1 VSEKIWLAA
10 YPPGVPAEV
19 DTGKYRSL
27 KQLFEH
33 SCARYR
39 DLPAISNLGCT
50 LTYGDLDRDSR
61 RFAAYLQSGLGL
73 AKGDRVAIM
82 LPNVLQYPVAFF
94 GAVRAGLVVV
104 NVNPLYTPREL
115 QHQVA
120 DSGAQTILILEN
132 FAHKLA
138 EVIGS
143 TGLKN
148 VITTAVGDL
157 LPAPRRW
164 LVNFAVRHVKHLVPP
179 WKIPHAISLRAALMK
194 GERNGLKE
202 IDVGPGDLAL
212 LQYTGGT
219 TGIPKGA
226 MLSHGNLVAN
236 LTQIAAWIGK
246 DLAEGA
252 EAVVTPLPLYH
263 VFSLTANLLTFVS
276 LGGHNLLVTDP
287 RDIAG
292 LIALLKQGKFTVIT
306 GVNTLFNA
314 LVNAPEFSS
323 VDFSRVKVVVGGGA
337 AIQQAVATR
346 WKEITGTTIIEGYG
360 LTETSPVVCVNP
372 LNIDSYTGMLGLP
385 LPSTDVQIRDEHGAE
400 VAIGAVGEICVKG
413 PQVMQGYW
421 NRPDETAKVLMAD
434 GWLHT
439 GDEGFMRADGY
450 IKLSDRIK
458 DIILVS
464 GFKVF
469 PNEVEEVAM
478 MLPGVLEAGAT
489 AVDDERT
496 GQAVKLFIVRR
507 DPALTAEQVIAHCR
521 KNLTGYKVPKY
532 VEFRTE
538 LPKSTIGKVLRRELR

>member
-1 VSEKIWLAA
+1 MTEKIWLGA

-19 DTGKYRSL
+19 DSGRYRSL
-27 KQLFEH
+27 KQMFEH

-50 LTYGDLDRDSR
+50 LTYGDLDRESR
-61 RFAAYLQSGLGL
+61 RFAAYLQTGLGL

-94 GAVRAGLVVV
+94 GAMRAGLVLV

-120 DSGAQTILILEN
+120 DSGARTILILEN

-179 WKIPHAISLRAALMK
+179 WTIPQAISLRAALLQ
-194 GERNGLKE
+194 GERYGLNE
-202 IDVGPGDLAL
+202 VDIRPGDLAL

-246 DLAEGA
+246 DLSEGA

-292 LIALLKQGKFTVIT
+292 LIALLKQGNFTAIT

-314 LVNAPEFSS
+314 LINAPEFSS

-346 WKEITGTTIIEGYG
+346 WKELTGTTIIEGYG

-385 LPSTDVQIRDEHGAE
+385 LPSTDVKICDEQGAE
-400 VAIGAVGEICVKG
+400 VATGAVGEICVSG

-421 NRPDETAKVLMAD
+421 NRPDETAKVLMSD

-439 GDEGFMRADGY
+439 GDEGYMRADGY
-450 IKLSDRIK
+450 IKLSDRKK

-489 AVDDERT
+489 SVADERS

-507 DPALTAEQVIAHCR
+507 DPALTAEQVLAHCR
-521 KNLTGYKVPKY
+521 RNLTGYKVPKY

-538 LPKSTIGKVLRRELR
+538 LPKSAIGKVLRRELR

>member
-1 VSEKIWLAA
+1 VTEKIWLGS
-10 YPPGVPAEV
+10 YPPGIPAEV
-19 DTGKYRSL
+19 DTGRYRSL
-27 KQLFEH
+27 KQMFEL
-33 SCARYR
+33 SCAGYR
-39 DLPAISNLGCT
+39 DLPAVSNLGFT
-50 LTYGDLDRDSR
+50 LSYGDLDRESR
-61 RFAAYLQSGLGL
+61 RFAGYLQTGLGL

-94 GAVRAGLVVV
+94 GAMRAGLVVV

-120 DSGAQTILILEN
+120 DSGARTILILEN

-179 WKIPHAISLRAALMK
+179 WTIAQAVSLRAALLQ
-194 GERNGLKE
+194 GERCGLNE
-202 IDVGPGDLAL
+202 VDIGPGDLAL

-226 MLSHGNLVAN
+226 MLAHGNLVAN

-292 LIALLKQGKFTVIT
+292 LIALLKQRKFTAIT

-314 LVNAPEFSS
+314 LINAPEFGR

-337 AIQQAVATR
+337 AVQQAVATR

-372 LNIDSYTGMLGLP
+372 LNIDNYTGMLGLP
-385 LPSTDVQIRDEHGAE
+385 LPSTDVKICDEQGAE
-400 VAIGAVGEICVKG
+400 VATGEVGEICVSG

-421 NRPDETAKVLMAD
+421 NRPDETAKVLMSD

-450 IKLSDRIK
+450 IKLSDRKK

-478 MLPGVLEAGAT
+478 MLSGVLEAGAT
-489 AVDDERT
+489 AVADERS

-507 DPALTAEQVIAHCR
+507 DPALTAEQVLAHCR
-521 KNLTGYKVPKY
+521 RNLTGYKVPKY

-538 LPKSTIGKVLRRELR
+538 LPKSAIGKVLRRELH

>member
-1 VSEKIWLAA
+1 VTEKIWLGA

-19 DTGKYRSL
+19 DTGRYRSL
-27 KQLFEH
+27 KEMFEH

-50 LTYGDLDRDSR
+50 LTYGDLDRESR
-61 RFAAYLQSGLGL
+61 RFAAYLQTGLGL
-73 AKGDRVAIM
+73 AKGHRIAIM

-94 GAVRAGLVVV
+94 GAMRAGLVLV

-120 DSGAQTILILEN
+120 DSGARTILILEN

-143 TGLKN
+143 TGLNN

-179 WKIPHAISLRAALMK
+179 WTIPQAISLRAALLQ
-194 GERNGLKE
+194 GERYGIKE
-202 IDVGPGDLAL
+202 VDIGPGDLAL

-246 DLAEGA
+246 DLSEGA
-252 EAVVTPLPLYH
+252 ETVVTPLPLYH

-314 LVNAPEFSS
+314 LINAPAFSS

-346 WKEITGTTIIEGYG
+346 WKELTGTTIIEGYG

-385 LPSTDVQIRDEHGAE
+385 LPSTDVKICDEQGAE
-400 VAIGAVGEICVKG
+400 VATGEVGEICVSG

-421 NRPDETAKVLMAD
+421 NRPDETAKVLMSD

-439 GDEGFMRADGY
+439 GDEGYMRADGY

-478 MLPGVLEAGAT
+478 MLPGVVEAGA
-489 AVDDERT
+489 ASVADERS

-507 DPALTAEQVIAHCR
+507 DQALTAEQVLAHCR
-521 KNLTGYKVPKY
+521 RNLTGYKVPKY

-538 LPKSTIGKVLRRELR
+538 LPKSTIGKVLRRELH

>member
-1 VSEKIWLAA
+1 VTEKIWLAS

-19 DTGKYRSL
+19 DTGRYRSL
-27 KQLFEH
+27 KQMFEH

-39 DLPAISNLGCT
+39 DLPAVSNLGCT
-50 LTYGDLDRDSR
+50 LTYGDLDRESR
-61 RFAAYLQSGLGL
+61 RFAAYLQTGLGL

-82 LPNVLQYPVAFF
+82 LPNVLQYPLAFF
-94 GAVRAGLVVV
+94 GAMRAGLVLV

-120 DSGAQTILILEN
+120 DSGARTILILEN

-143 TGLKN
+143 TKLKN

-179 WKIPHAISLRAALMK
+179 WTIPHAISLRAALLQ
-194 GERNGLKE
+194 GERHGIKE
-202 IDVGPGDLAL
+202 VDIGPGDLAL

-236 LTQIAAWIGK
+236 LMQIAAWIGK

-292 LIALLKQGKFTVIT
+292 LIALLKQGQFTAIT

-314 LVNAPEFSS
+314 LINAPEFSS

-337 AIQQAVATR
+337 AIQEAVATR

-372 LNIDSYTGMLGLP
+372 LNIDRHTGMLGLP
-385 LPSTDVQIRDEHGAE
+385 LPSTDVKICDDQGAE
-400 VAIGAVGEICVKG
+400 VATGEVGEICVKG

-421 NRPDETAKVLMAD
+421 NRPDETAKVLMSD

-439 GDEGFMRADGY
+439 GDEGTMRADGY
-450 IKLSDRIK
+450 IKLSDRKK

-478 MLPGVLEAGAT
+478 MLTGVLEAGAT
-489 AVDDERT
+489 SVADERS

-507 DPALTAEQVIAHCR
+507 DPALTTEQVLAHCR
-521 KNLTGYKVPKY
+521 RNLTGYKVPKY

-538 LPKSTIGKVLRRELR
+538 LPKSAIGKVLRRELH

>member
-1 VSEKIWLAA
+1 
-10 YPPGVPAEV
+10 
-19 DTGKYRSL
+19 
-27 KQLFEH
+27 
-33 SCARYR
+33 
-39 DLPAISNLGCT
+39 
-50 LTYGDLDRDSR
+50 LTYGDLDRESR
-61 RFAAYLQSGLGL
+61 RFAAYLQTGLGL

-94 GAVRAGLVVV
+94 GAMRAGLVLV

-120 DSGAQTILILEN
+120 DSGARTILILEN

-157 LPAPRRW
+157 LPVPRRW
-164 LVNFAVRHVKHLVPP
+164 LVNFAVRHFKHLVPP
-179 WKIPHAISLRAALMK
+179 WTIAQAVSLRAALVL
-194 GERNGLKE
+194 GERYGLKE
-202 IDVGPGDLAL
+202 VDIAPGDLAL

-236 LTQIAAWIGK
+236 LTQIVAWIGK

-292 LIALLKQGKFTVIT
+292 LIALLKQGKFTAIT

-314 LVNAPEFSS
+314 LINAPEFAS

-346 WKEITGTTIIEGYG
+346 WKELTGTTIIEGYG

-385 LPSTDVQIRDEHGAE
+385 LPSTDVKICDEQGAE
-400 VAIGAVGEICVKG
+400 VATGEVGEICVSG

-421 NRPDETAKVLMAD
+421 NRPDETAKVLMSD

-439 GDEGFMRADGY
+439 GDEGYMRADGY
-450 IKLSDRIK
+450 IKLSDRKK

-478 MLPGVLEAGAT
+478 MLTGVLEAGAT
-489 AVDDERT
+489 AVADERS

-507 DPALTAEQVIAHCR
+507 DPALTAEQVLAHCR
-521 KNLTGYKVPKY
+521 RNLTGYKVPKS

-538 LPKSTIGKVLRRELR
+538 LPKSTIGKVLRRELH

>member
-1 VSEKIWLAA
+1 MTAKIWLEA
-10 YPPGVPAEV
+10 YPPGIPAEV
-19 DTGKYRSL
+19 DTARYQSL
-27 KQLFEH
+27 KQMFEH

-39 DLPAISNLGCT
+39 ELPAVSNLGCT
-50 LTYGDLDRDSR
+50 LSYADLDRESR
-61 RFAAYLQSGLGL
+61 RFAVYLQTGLGL
-73 AKGDRVAIM
+73 VRGDRVAIM

-94 GAVRAGLVVV
+94 GALRAGLVVV

-120 DSGAQTILILEN
+120 DSGARTILILEN

-138 EVIGS
+138 EVIGT

-164 LVNFAVRHVKHLVPP
+164 LVNFAVRHVRHLVPP
-179 WKIPHAISLRAALMK
+179 WTMPQAIGLRAALRQ
-194 GERNGLKE
+194 GERHELKE
-202 IDVGPGDLAL
+202 VDIGPGDLAL

-236 LTQIAAWIGK
+236 LTQIVAWIGK
-246 DLAEGA
+246 DLKEGT

-263 VFSLTANLLTFVS
+263 VFSLTANLLTFTS

-292 LIALLKQGKFTVIT
+292 LIALLKQGKFTAIT

-314 LVNAPEFSS
+314 LINAPGFSG

-346 WKEITGTTIIEGYG
+346 WRELTGTNIIEGYG

-372 LNIDSYTGMLGLP
+372 LSIDSYTGMLGLP
-385 LPSTDVQIRDEHGAE
+385 LPSTDVEICDEQGAE
-400 VAIGAVGEICVKG
+400 VATGEVGEICVKG

-421 NRPDETAKVLMAD
+421 NRPDETAKVLMPD

-439 GDEGFMRADGY
+439 GDEGYMRADGY
-450 IKLSDRIK
+450 IKLSDRKK

-489 AVDDERT
+489 AVAHERS

-507 DPALTAEQVIAHCR
+507 DPALTAEQVLAHCR
-521 KNLTGYKVPKY
+521 RNLTGYKVPKS

-538 LPKSTIGKVLRRELR
+538 LPKSTIGKVLRRELH

>member
-1 VSEKIWLAA
+1 
-10 YPPGVPAEV
+10 
-19 DTGKYRSL
+19 L
-27 KQLFEH
+27 KH
-33 SCARYR
+33 
-39 DLPAISNLGCT
+39 
-50 LTYGDLDRDSR
+50 
-61 RFAAYLQSGLGL
+61 
-73 AKGDRVAIM
+73 
-82 LPNVLQYPVAFF
+82 
-94 GAVRAGLVVV
+94 
-104 NVNPLYTPREL
+104 
-115 QHQVA
+115 
-120 DSGAQTILILEN
+120 
-132 FAHKLA
+132 
-138 EVIGS
+138 
-143 TGLKN
+143 

-179 WKIPHAISLRAALMK
+179 WTMPQAISLRAALFQ
-194 GERNGLKE
+194 GERYGLNE
-202 IDVGPGDLAL
+202 VELGPGDLAL

-246 DLAEGA
+246 DLAEEA
-252 EAVVTPLPLYH
+252 EAVVTPLSLYH

-287 RDIAG
+287 RDIGG
-292 LIALLKQGKFTVIT
+292 LIALLKQGKFTAIT

-314 LVNAPEFSS
+314 LTNAPELHS

-337 AIQQAVATR
+337 AVQQAVATR

-385 LPSTDVQIRDEHGAE
+385 LPSTDVKICDEQGAE
-400 VAIGAVGEICVKG
+400 VAVGEVGEICVCG

-421 NRPDETAKVLMAD
+421 NRPDETAKVLID

-439 GDEGFMRADGY
+439 GDEGYMRADGY
-450 IKLSDRIK
+450 IKLSDRKK

-469 PNEVEEVAM
+469 PNEMEEVAM
-478 MLPGVLEAGAT
+478 MLPGVLEAGAA
-489 AVDDERT
+489 AVADERS

-507 DPALTAEQVIAHCR
+507 DPALTAEQVLAHCR
-521 KNLTGYKVPKY
+521 KNLTGYKVPRY

-538 LPKSTIGKVLRRELR
+538 LPKSAIGKVLRRELH

>member
-1 VSEKIWLAA
+1 VTAKIWLEA
-10 YPPGVPAEV
+10 YPPGIPAEV
-19 DTGKYRSL
+19 DTARYQSL
-27 KQLFEH
+27 KQMFEH

-39 DLPAISNLGCT
+39 ELPAVSNLGCT
-50 LTYGDLDRDSR
+50 LSYADLDRESR
-61 RFAAYLQSGLGL
+61 RFAVYLQTGLGL
-73 AKGDRVAIM
+73 VRGDRVAIM

-94 GAVRAGLVVV
+94 GALRAGLVVV

-120 DSGAQTILILEN
+120 DSGARTILILEN

-138 EVIGS
+138 EVIGT

-164 LVNFAVRHVKHLVPP
+164 LVNFAVRHVRHLVPP
-179 WKIPHAISLRAALMK
+179 WTMPQAIGLRAALRQ
-194 GERNGLKE
+194 GERHELKE
-202 IDVGPGDLAL
+202 VDIGPGDLAL

-236 LTQIAAWIGK
+236 LTQIVAWIGK
-246 DLAEGA
+246 DLKEGT

-263 VFSLTANLLTFVS
+263 VFSLTANLLTFTS

-292 LIALLKQGKFTVIT
+292 LIALLKQGKFTAIT

-314 LVNAPEFSS
+314 LINAPGFSG

-346 WKEITGTTIIEGYG
+346 WRELTGTNIIEGYG

-372 LNIDSYTGMLGLP
+372 LSIDSYTGMLGLP
-385 LPSTDVQIRDEHGAE
+385 LPSTDVEICDEQGAE
-400 VAIGAVGEICVKG
+400 VATGEVGEICVKG

-421 NRPDETAKVLMAD
+421 NRPDETAKVLMPD

-439 GDEGFMRADGY
+439 GDEGYMRADGY
-450 IKLSDRIK
+450 IKLSDRKK

-489 AVDDERT
+489 AVAHERS

-507 DPALTAEQVIAHCR
+507 DPALTAEQVLAHCR
-521 KNLTGYKVPKY
+521 RNLTGYKVPKS

-538 LPKSTIGKVLRRELR
+538 LPKSTIGKVLRRELH

>member
-1 VSEKIWLAA
+1 MTEKIWLGA

-19 DTGKYRSL
+19 DSGRYRSL
-27 KQLFEH
+27 KQMFEH

-50 LTYGDLDRDSR
+50 LSYGDLDRESR
-61 RFAAYLQSGLGL
+61 RFAAYLQAGLGL
-73 AKGDRVAIM
+73 AKGDRIAIM

-94 GAVRAGLVVV
+94 GAMRAGLVLV

-120 DSGAQTILILEN
+120 DSGARTILILEN

-164 LVNFAVRHVKHLVPP
+164 LVNFVVRHVKHLVPP
-179 WKIPHAISLRAALMK
+179 WTIPQALSLRAALLQ
-194 GERNGLKE
+194 GERYGLKE
-202 IDVGPGDLAL
+202 VDIGPGDVAL

-246 DLAEGA
+246 DLSEGA

-292 LIALLKQGKFTVIT
+292 LIALLKQGNFTAIT

-314 LVNAPEFSS
+314 LINAPEFSS

-337 AIQQAVATR
+337 AIQQVVATR

-385 LPSTDVQIRDEHGAE
+385 LPSTDVKICDEQGAE
-400 VAIGAVGEICVKG
+400 VAIGEVGEICVKG

-421 NRPDETAKVLMAD
+421 NRPDETAKVLMPD

-439 GDEGFMRADGY
+439 GDEGTMRADGY
-450 IKLSDRIK
+450 IKLSDRKK

-489 AVDDERT
+489 SVADERS

-507 DPALTAEQVIAHCR
+507 DPALTAEQVLAHCR
-521 KNLTGYKVPKY
+521 RNLTGYKVPKY

-538 LPKSTIGKVLRRELR
+538 LPKSAIGKVLRRELR

>member
-1 VSEKIWLAA
+1 MTAKIWLEA
-10 YPPGVPAEV
+10 YPPGIPAEV
-19 DTGKYRSL
+19 DTARYQSL
-27 KQLFEH
+27 KQMFEH

-39 DLPAISNLGCT
+39 ELPAVSNLGCT
-50 LTYGDLDRDSR
+50 LSYADLDRESR
-61 RFAAYLQSGLGL
+61 RFAVYLQTGLGL
-73 AKGDRVAIM
+73 VRGDRVAIM

-94 GAVRAGLVVV
+94 GALRAGLVVV

-120 DSGAQTILILEN
+120 DSGARTILILEN

-138 EVIGS
+138 EVIGT

-164 LVNFAVRHVKHLVPP
+164 LVNFAVRHVRHLVPP
-179 WKIPHAISLRAALMK
+179 WTMPQAIGLRAALRQ
-194 GERNGLKE
+194 GERHELKE
-202 IDVGPGDLAL
+202 VDIGPGDLAL

-236 LTQIAAWIGK
+236 LTQIVAWIGK
-246 DLAEGA
+246 DLKEGT

-263 VFSLTANLLTFVS
+263 VFSLTANLLTFTS

-292 LIALLKQGKFTVIT
+292 LIALLKQGKFTAIT

-314 LVNAPEFSS
+314 LINAPGFAS

-346 WKEITGTTIIEGYG
+346 WRELTGTNIIEGYG

-372 LNIDSYTGMLGLP
+372 LSIDSYTGMLGLP
-385 LPSTDVQIRDEHGAE
+385 LPSTDVEICDEQGAE
-400 VAIGAVGEICVKG
+400 VATGEVGEICVKG

-421 NRPDETAKVLMAD
+421 NRPDETAKVLMPD

-439 GDEGFMRADGY
+439 GDEGYMRADGY
-450 IKLSDRIK
+450 IKLSDRKK

-489 AVDDERT
+489 AVAHERS
-496 GQAVKLFIVRR
+496 GQAVKLFIVRH
-507 DPALTAEQVIAHCR
+507 DPALTAEQVLAHCR
-521 KNLTGYKVPKY
+521 RNLTGYKVPKS

-538 LPKSTIGKVLRRELR
+538 LPKSTIGKVLRRELH

>member
-1 VSEKIWLAA
+1 MTEKIWLGA

-19 DTGKYRSL
+19 DTGRCRSL
-27 KQLFEH
+27 KQMFEH

-50 LTYGDLDRDSR
+50 LTYGDLDRESR
-61 RFAAYLQSGLGL
+61 RFAAYLQTGLGL

-94 GAVRAGLVVV
+94 GAMRAGLVLV

-120 DSGAQTILILEN
+120 DSGARTILILEN

-179 WKIPHAISLRAALMK
+179 WTIPQAISLRAALLQ
-194 GERNGLKE
+194 GERYGLNE
-202 IDVGPGDLAL
+202 VDIRPGDLAL

-246 DLAEGA
+246 DLSEGA

-292 LIALLKQGKFTVIT
+292 LIALLKQGNFTAIT

-314 LVNAPEFSS
+314 LINAPEFSS

-346 WKEITGTTIIEGYG
+346 WKELTGTTIIEGYG

-385 LPSTDVQIRDEHGAE
+385 LPSTDVKICDEQGAE
-400 VAIGAVGEICVKG
+400 VATGAVGEICVSG

-421 NRPDETAKVLMAD
+421 NRPDETAKVLMSD

-439 GDEGFMRADGY
+439 GDEGYMRADGY
-450 IKLSDRIK
+450 IKLSDRKK

-489 AVDDERT
+489 SVADERS

-507 DPALTAEQVIAHCR
+507 DPALTAEQVLAHCR
-521 KNLTGYKVPKY
+521 RNLTGYKVPKY

-538 LPKSTIGKVLRRELR
+538 LPKSAIGKVLRRELR

>member
-1 VSEKIWLAA
+1 MTEKIWLAS

-19 DTGKYRSL
+19 DTGRYRSL
-27 KQLFEH
+27 KHMFEH

-50 LTYGDLDRDSR
+50 LSYGDLDRESR
-61 RFAAYLQSGLGL
+61 RFAAYLQTGLGL

-94 GAVRAGLVVV
+94 GAARAGLVLV

-120 DSGAQTILILEN
+120 DSGARTILILEN

-164 LVNFAVRHVKHLVPP
+164 LVNFAVRHVRHLVPP
-179 WKIPHAISLRAALMK
+179 WTIPQAISLRAALSQ
-194 GERNGLKE
+194 GERYGLKE
-202 IDVGPGDLAL
+202 VDVGPGDLAL

-292 LIALLKQGKFTVIT
+292 LIALLKQGKFTAIT

-314 LVNAPEFSS
+314 LVNAPDFSS
-323 VDFSRVKVVVGGGA
+323 VDFSHVKVVVGGGA

-346 WKEITGTTIIEGYG
+346 WKEVTGTTIIEGYG

-385 LPSTDVQIRDEHGAE
+385 LPSTDVKICDEQGAE
-400 VAIGAVGEICVKG
+400 AATGEVGEICVKG
-413 PQVMQGYW
+413 PQVMHGYW
-421 NRPDETAKVLMAD
+421 NRPDETAKVLMPG

-439 GDEGFMRADGY
+439 GDEGTMRADGY
-450 IKLSDRIK
+450 IKLSDRKK

-489 AVDDERT
+489 AVADERA

-507 DPALTAEQVIAHCR
+507 DPALTAEQVLAHCR
-521 KNLTGYKVPKY
+521 RNLTGYKVPKH

-538 LPKSTIGKVLRRELR
+538 LPKSAIGKVLRRELH

>member
-1 VSEKIWLAA
+1 MTAKIWLEA
-10 YPPGVPAEV
+10 YPPGIPAEV
-19 DTGKYRSL
+19 DTARYQSL
-27 KQLFEH
+27 KQMFEH

-39 DLPAISNLGCT
+39 ELPAVSNLGCT
-50 LTYGDLDRDSR
+50 LSYADLDRESR
-61 RFAAYLQSGLGL
+61 RFAVYLQTGLGL
-73 AKGDRVAIM
+73 VRGDRVAIM

-94 GAVRAGLVVV
+94 GALRAGLVVV

-120 DSGAQTILILEN
+120 DSGARTILILEN

-138 EVIGS
+138 EVIGT

-164 LVNFAVRHVKHLVPP
+164 LVNFAVRHVRHLVPP
-179 WKIPHAISLRAALMK
+179 WTMPQAIGLRAALRQ
-194 GERNGLKE
+194 GERHELKE
-202 IDVGPGDLAL
+202 VDIGPGDLAL

-236 LTQIAAWIGK
+236 LTQIVAWIGK
-246 DLAEGA
+246 DLKEGT

-263 VFSLTANLLTFVS
+263 VFSLTANLLTFTS

-292 LIALLKQGKFTVIT
+292 LIALLKQGKFTAIT

-314 LVNAPEFSS
+314 LINAPEFAS

-346 WKEITGTTIIEGYG
+346 WRELTGTNIIEGYG

-372 LNIDSYTGMLGLP
+372 LSIDSYTGMLGLP
-385 LPSTDVQIRDEHGAE
+385 LPSTDVEICDEQGAE
-400 VAIGAVGEICVKG
+400 VATGEVGEICVKG

-421 NRPDETAKVLMAD
+421 NRPDETAKVLMPD

-439 GDEGFMRADGY
+439 GDEGYMRADGY
-450 IKLSDRIK
+450 IKLSDRKK

-489 AVDDERT
+489 AVAHERS
-496 GQAVKLFIVRR
+496 GQAVKLFIVRH
-507 DPALTAEQVIAHCR
+507 DPALTAEQVLAHCR
-521 KNLTGYKVPKY
+521 RNLTGYKVPKS

-538 LPKSTIGKVLRRELR
+538 LPKSTIGKVLRRELH

>member
-1 VSEKIWLAA
+1 VTEKIWLAS

-19 DTGKYRSL
+19 DTGRYRSL
-27 KQLFEH
+27 KHMFEH
-33 SCARYR
+33 SCARYC
-39 DLPAISNLGCT
+39 DLPAVSNLGCT
-50 LTYGDLDRDSR
+50 LSYGDLERESR
-61 RFAAYLQSGLGL
+61 RFAAYLQTGLGL

-94 GAVRAGLVVV
+94 GAARAGLVLV

-120 DSGAQTILILEN
+120 DSGARTILILEN

-164 LVNFAVRHVKHLVPP
+164 LVNFAVRHVRHLVPP
-179 WKIPHAISLRAALMK
+179 WTIPQAISLRAALSQ
-194 GERNGLKE
+194 GERYGLKE
-202 IDVGPGDLAL
+202 VDVGPGDLAL

-292 LIALLKQGKFTVIT
+292 LIALLKQGKFTAIT

-314 LVNAPEFSS
+314 LVNAPDFSS
-323 VDFSRVKVVVGGGA
+323 VDFSHVKVVVGGGA

-346 WKEITGTTIIEGYG
+346 WKEVTGTTIIEGYG

-385 LPSTDVQIRDEHGAE
+385 LPSTDVKICDEQGAE
-400 VAIGAVGEICVKG
+400 AATGEVGEICVKG

-421 NRPDETAKVLMAD
+421 NRPDETAKVLMSG

-439 GDEGFMRADGY
+439 GDEGTMRADGY
-450 IKLSDRIK
+450 IKLSDRKK

-489 AVDDERT
+489 AVADERA

-507 DPALTAEQVIAHCR
+507 DPALTAEQVLAHCR
-521 KNLTGYKVPKY
+521 RNLTGYKVPKH

-538 LPKSTIGKVLRRELR
+538 LPKSAIGKVLRRELH

>member
-1 VSEKIWLAA
+1 MTEKIWLAS
-10 YPPGVPAEV
+10 YPPGVPAQV
-19 DTGKYRSL
+19 DSGRYRSL
-27 KQLFEH
+27 KQMFEH

-50 LTYGDLDRDSR
+50 LSYGDLDRESR
-61 RFAAYLQSGLGL
+61 HFAAYLQTGLGL

-94 GAVRAGLVVV
+94 GAVRAGLVLV

-120 DSGAQTILILEN
+120 DSGARTILILEN

-138 EVIGS
+138 EVIG
-143 TGLKN
+143 TTELKH
-148 VITTAVGDL
+148 VITTGVGDL
-157 LPAPRRW
+157 LAAPRRW

-179 WKIPHAISLRAALMK
+179 CTIPQAISLRAALRQ
-194 GERNGLKE
+194 GERCGLKE
-202 IDVGPGDLAL
+202 VDIGPGDLAL

-236 LTQIAAWIGK
+236 LIQIAAWIGK

-292 LIALLKQGKFTVIT
+292 LIALLKQGKFTAIT

-314 LVNAPEFSS
+314 LTNATEFSS

-372 LNIDSYTGMLGLP
+372 LDIASYTGMLGLP
-385 LPSTDVQIRDEHGAE
+385 LPSTDVKICDEQGAE
-400 VAIGAVGEICVKG
+400 VATGEVGEICVHG

-421 NRPDETAKVLMAD
+421 NRPDETAKVLMPD

-439 GDEGFMRADGY
+439 GDEGYMRADGY
-450 IKLSDRIK
+450 IKLSDRKK

-489 AVDDERT
+489 SVADERS

-507 DPALTAEQVIAHCR
+507 DPALTAEQVLAHCR
-521 KNLTGYKVPKY
+521 RNLTGYKVPRY
-532 VEFRTE
+532 VDFRTE

>member
-1 VSEKIWLAA
+1 MRDRPWLAS
-10 YPPGVPAEV
+10 YPPGVPREA

-27 KQLFEH
+27 KHMFEH
-33 SCARYR
+33 SCTRFR
-39 DLPAISNLGCT
+39 ELPAVSNLGCT
-50 LTYGDLDRDSR
+50 LSYADLDRDSR
-61 RFAAYLQSGLGL
+61 RFAAYLQSALGL
-73 AKGDRVAIM
+73 AKGDRIALM

-94 GAVRAGLVVV
+94 GAMRAGLVLV

-115 QHQVA
+115 QHQIA

-138 EVIGS
+138 AVIAT
-143 TGLKN
+143 TGLKH

-179 WKIPHAISLRAALMK
+179 WTLPQAVPLRAALAL
-194 GERNGLKE
+194 GERQGLNE
-202 IDVGPGDLAL
+202 VEVGPGDLAL

-226 MLSHGNLVAN
+226 MLTHGNLVAN
-236 LTQIAAWIGK
+236 LMQISAWIGK
-246 DLAEGA
+246 DLTEGA
-252 EAVVTPLPLYH
+252 ETVVTPLPLYH

-292 LIALLKQGKFTVIT
+292 LIALLKPGRFSVIT
-306 GVNTLFNA
+306 AVNTLFNA
-314 LVNAPEFSS
+314 LINAPDFAG

-337 AIQQAVATR
+337 AVQQTVATR
-346 WKEITGTTIIEGYG
+346 WKEVTGTTIIEGYG

-372 LNIDSYTGMLGLP
+372 LNIADYTGMLGLP
-385 LPSTDVQIRDEHGAE
+385 LPSTDLMICDEQGAE
-400 VAIGAVGEICVKG
+400 VATGEVGEICVLG

-421 NRPDETAKVLMAD
+421 NRPDETAKVLMPD

-439 GDEGFMRADGY
+439 GDEGTMRADGY
-450 IKLSDRIK
+450 VKLSDRKK

-489 AVDDERT
+489 SAPDERS
-496 GQAVKLFIVRR
+496 GQAVKLFIVKR
-507 DPALTAEQVIAHCR
+507 DPALSAEQVLAHCR

-538 LPKSTIGKVLRRELR
+538 LPKSPIGKVLRRELR

>member
-1 VSEKIWLAA
+1 MTEKIWLGA

-19 DTGKYRSL
+19 NSRRYASL
-27 KQLFEH
+27 KQMFER

-39 DLPAISNLGCT
+39 DLPAISNLGYT
-50 LTYGDLDRDSR
+50 LTYGDLDRESR
-61 RFAAYLQSGLGL
+61 RFAAYLQTGLGL

-94 GAVRAGLVVV
+94 GAMRAGLVLV

-120 DSGAQTILILEN
+120 DSGARTILILEN

-157 LPAPRRW
+157 LPVPRRW
-164 LVNFAVRHVKHLVPP
+164 LVNFAVRHFKHLVPP
-179 WKIPHAISLRAALMK
+179 WTIAQAVSLRAALVL
-194 GERNGLKE
+194 GERYGLKE
-202 IDVGPGDLAL
+202 VDIAPGDLAL

-236 LTQIAAWIGK
+236 LTQIVAWIGK

-292 LIALLKQGKFTVIT
+292 LIALLKQGKFTAIT

-314 LVNAPEFSS
+314 LINAPEFAS

-346 WKEITGTTIIEGYG
+346 WKELTGTTIIEGYG

-385 LPSTDVQIRDEHGAE
+385 LPSTDVKICDEQGAE
-400 VAIGAVGEICVKG
+400 VATGEVGEICVSG

-421 NRPDETAKVLMAD
+421 NRPDETAKVLMSD

-439 GDEGFMRADGY
+439 GDEGYMRADGY
-450 IKLSDRIK
+450 IKLSDRKK

-478 MLPGVLEAGAT
+478 MLTGVLEAGAT
-489 AVDDERT
+489 AVADERS

-507 DPALTAEQVIAHCR
+507 DPALTAEQVLAHCR
-521 KNLTGYKVPKY
+521 RNLTGYKVPKS

-538 LPKSTIGKVLRRELR
+538 LPKSTIGKVLRRELH

>member
-1 VSEKIWLAA
+1 MTEKIWLGA

-19 DTGKYRSL
+19 DTGRYRSL
-27 KQLFEH
+27 KQMFEH

-39 DLPAISNLGCT
+39 DLPAASNLGCT
-50 LTYGDLDRDSR
+50 LSYGDLDRESR
-61 RFAAYLQSGLGL
+61 RFAAYLQTGLGL

-94 GAVRAGLVVV
+94 GAMRAGLVLV

-120 DSGAQTILILEN
+120 DSGARTILILEN

-138 EVIGS
+138 EIIGS

-179 WKIPHAISLRAALMK
+179 WTIPQAISLRAALLQ
-194 GERNGLKE
+194 GERYGLKE
-202 IDVGPGDLAL
+202 VDIGPGDLAL

-236 LTQIAAWIGK
+236 LTQIAAWIGQ
-246 DLAEGA
+246 DLREGA

-292 LIALLKQGKFTVIT
+292 LIALLKQGRFTAMT

-314 LVNAPEFSS
+314 LVNAPAFSS

-346 WKEITGTTIIEGYG
+346 WKQITGTTLIEGYG

-385 LPSTDVQIRDEHGAE
+385 LPSTDVKICDEQGVE
-400 VAIGAVGEICVKG
+400 VATGEVGEICVKG

-421 NRPDETAKVLMAD
+421 NRPDETAKVLMPD

-439 GDEGFMRADGY
+439 GDEGTMRADGY
-450 IKLSDRIK
+450 IKLSDRKK

-489 AVDDERT
+489 SIADERS

-507 DPALTAEQVIAHCR
+507 DPALTAEQVLAHCR
-521 KNLTGYKVPKY
+521 RNLTGYKVPKY

-538 LPKSTIGKVLRRELR
+538 LPKSAIGKVLRRELH